1 MVFEKEDS
9 ANIVAEHS
17 TCSPAQQLD
26 KHLILKNLIEHM
38 KSRLVASSVMNLST
52 IFLYQSISRSNWIE
66 IQRIELFY

>member
-9 ANIVAEHS
+9 AAD
-17 TCSPAQQLD
+17 SPAQQLD